1 MLAKSLIDETI
12 LPAKTSDSATLALTW
27 MDEHKISHY
36 PIANNG
42 NYLGLISED
51 DIYLCEAF
59 DEPLGNQNL
68 SLNNPYVFE
77 NQHIYEVLKIF
88 SELQLTA
95 LPVIDNKKNYLG
107 VISLKKLMH
116 AVSKFASLD
125 TPGAIIVLEI
135 NQNDYTLSE
144 ISQIVESNDAKILSL
159 FVTPHDDSTKIE
171 VSLKLNKMEINSL
184 LQTFY
189 RYNYHITHII
199 TDQTDIDDLR
209 DRYESLMKYLGI

>member
-1 MLAKSLIDETI
+1 MFAKLLIDETI
-12 LPAKTSDSATLALTW
+12 IPAKTSDSATLALTW

-51 DIYLCEAF
+51 DIYSCEAF

-68 SLNNPYVFE
+68 SLNNPYVIE

-88 SELQLTA
+88 SDLQLTA
-95 LPVIDNKKNYLG
+95 LPVVDSKKNYIG
-107 VISLKKLMH
+107 VISLKKLIY
-116 AVSKFASLD
+116 AISKFASLD
-125 TPGAIIVLEI
+125 IPGAIIVLEI

-144 ISQIVESNDAKILSL
+144 ISQIVEANDIKILSL
-159 FVTPHDDSTKIE
+159 FVTSQENSTKIE

-199 TDQTDIDDLR
+199 TDEVDLDDLTE
-209 DRYESLMKYLGI
+209 RYESLMKYLSI